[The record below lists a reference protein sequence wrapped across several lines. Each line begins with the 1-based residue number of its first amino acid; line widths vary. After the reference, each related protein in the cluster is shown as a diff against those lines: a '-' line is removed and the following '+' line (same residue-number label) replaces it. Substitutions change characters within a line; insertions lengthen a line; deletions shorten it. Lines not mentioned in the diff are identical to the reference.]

1 MLSGA
6 VSVIDCRLP
15 VWAFQVVGFS
25 EHELKPFLT
34 SNPRHEDGFD
44 RKSPR
49 PQKSIFSKS
58 VRFLRKIYHST
69 RLSERFSTLFSDLK
83 NLYAFRSYGQ
93 NTISIVDR

>member
-34 SNPRHEDGFD
+34 SNPRHGDGFD
-44 RKSPR
+44 P
-49 PQKSIFSKS
+49 PAVDF
-58 VRFLRKIYHST
+58 
-69 RLSERFSTLFSDLK
+69 ERRGRLK
-83 NLYAFRSYGQ
+83 NLKL
-93 NTISIVDR
+93 SIDGCRRFSNLPVFDGW